1 MGKLRLIAALAVALA
16 LAACGTTQTKTF
28 TGQFQ
33 APPANSRVLI
43 MTPDVQLAVLTA
55 SGLQEPRED
64 WSRSGR
70 ENVAT
75 SIAAYIQNEGHAASS
90 LDPATAMEGRIGQII
105 RLHNAVGGSI
115 LAINFLNANVPTRRN
130 SFEWTLGD
138 GVQELGTSYNADYA
152 LFITARGSYASGGR
166 VAAMIGLAVLG
177 VGVPLGGQQAFAS
190 LVDLHTGNV
199 IWFNVVTAA
208 PNEDMRETEGAV
220 LLARR
225 LMHEAPL

>member
-1 MGKLRLIAALAVALA
+1 MRQLRLFAAVAVA
-16 LAACGTTQTKTF
+16 IVLAACGTTQTKTF

-33 APPANSRVLI
+33 APPANSRVLV

-55 SGLQEPRED
+55 AGLQEPRED
-64 WSRSGR
+64 WSRAGR

-75 SIAAYIQNEGHAASS
+75 SIAAYIQAEGHAASS
-90 LDPATAMEGRIGQII
+90 LDPATAMDGRIGQII

-115 LAINFLNANVPTRRN
+115 LAVNYLNANVPTHRGN
-130 SFEWTLGD
+130 FEWTLGD
-138 GVQELGTSYNADYA
+138 GVQEIGATYNADYA
-152 LFITARGSYASGGR
+152 LFITAQGSYASGGR

-190 LVDLHTGNV
+190 LVDLHTGNI
-199 IWFNVVTAA
+199 IWFNVVSAA
-208 PNEDMRETEGAV
+208 PNEDMRNTDGAA

-225 LMHEAPL
+225 LMHDAPL